1 MLQWRLHGT
10 DTDWLGAGLCKSVAS
25 YLLGLARY
33 EKLACKP
40 GLDQQ
45 LSLPLLLLLQGKNW
59 LF

>member
-45 LSLPLLLLLQGKNW
+45 LSLKLLLLLQGKN
-59 LF
+59 